1 MTALTIDFWTMSFRY
16 AKRFVRDGVK
26 WLDYNELKMKKAN
39 VRYKSETK
47 GNRLVLQKKKNGYVG
62 WLVLSVAIVLC
73 TLVFDSQLLDSSNI
87 VRFVVTSFFL
97 TGYSLLYV
105 RRSLRYPANVGG
117 LASLLLLLLMLL
129 SMAWAD
135 NVQEALFES
144 VRFGVA
150 LSLFLLSYNLFVK
163 HPIRSVVWL
172 SRASFIVF
180 VMAMGMALSQIDSA
194 GDMRWS
200 SRYCVT
206 SLFTHKSTFCMMLM
220 MVSAF
225 PAMRILMPIKKSRW
239 LYVLM
244 LVGAFSMIAFLQ
256 SRAVLIAIVV
266 AGLVVLLYW
275 IFKRMRLTGVKKNVV
290 TVVVA
295 LLMGGSLIGGSY
307 CFSHLDD
314 LGARDSAGIRSSASL
329 YERQTLWTTTFRMV
343 QEKPLTGC
351 GAGNWKVDYPSV
363 SVRDIFSV
371 DILDF
376 NFIRPHNE
384 YLKVI
389 SELGI
394 IGFVLMMLIISSFFV
409 DAFLCTIGR
418 NRIIV
423 SVGVSVIGGLCSFAV
438 FDFPFD
444 RMETLCWTMLIAGC
458 VCARCGHSAKQVKSY
473 FIMGGIPI
481 ALFCA
486 CLLGFGR
493 WHSEKCVKSI
503 LEYVHRGAWSKVEM
517 SWVPIGAYSLYF
529 LLGFPVLVYCVIS
542 LPTSCPR
549 SS

>member
-1 MTALTIDFWTMSFRY
+1 MTALTIDFWTMSLRY

-117 LASLLLLLLMLL
+117 LASLLLLLLLLL

-200 SRYCVT
+200 ID
-206 SLFTHKSTFCMMLM
+206 M
-220 MVSAF
+220 A
-225 PAMRILMPIKKSRW
+225 
-239 LYVLM
+239 
-244 LVGAFSMIAFLQ
+244 
-256 SRAVLIAIVV
+256 
-266 AGLVVLLYW
+266 
-275 IFKRMRLTGVKKNVV
+275 
-290 TVVVA
+290 
-295 LLMGGSLIGGSY
+295 
-307 CFSHLDD
+307 
-314 LGARDSAGIRSSASL
+314 
-329 YERQTLWTTTFRMV
+329 
-343 QEKPLTGC
+343 
-351 GAGNWKVDYPSV
+351 
-363 SVRDIFSV
+363 
-371 DILDF
+371 
-376 NFIRPHNE
+376 
-384 YLKVI
+384 
-389 SELGI
+389 
-394 IGFVLMMLIISSFFV
+394 
-409 DAFLCTIGR
+409 
-418 NRIIV
+418 
-423 SVGVSVIGGLCSFAV
+423 
-438 FDFPFD
+438 
-444 RMETLCWTMLIAGC
+444 
-458 VCARCGHSAKQVKSY
+458 
-473 FIMGGIPI
+473 
-481 ALFCA
+481 
-486 CLLGFGR
+486 
-493 WHSEKCVKSI
+493 
-503 LEYVHRGAWSKVEM
+503 
-517 SWVPIGAYSLYF
+517 
-529 LLGFPVLVYCVIS
+529 
-542 LPTSCPR
+542 
-549 SS
+549 